1 MNALYISSFC
11 QRLPLESS
19 LFKRYE
25 AIFNVALKLV
35 IRDCIGLLCDWFGKL
50 VSLFQPI
57 RYKTKN
63 THHLVAHVLLRFRQ
77 FGWFYLG
84 FSLAHKGILFSF
96 DWRLWLHILHWL
108 WFSTFNRK
116 ALMALSINSSTKHP
130 RVQMSRREAM
140 NIHLI
145 QWYPGKPLGRCSTS
159 LTAMVEVQSTPRNW
173 IWRWD
178 QSKSICRKR
187 TY

>member
-1 MNALYISSFC
+1 MCFLSSNPYWFLDGQLGRKRYLGNFNFGFLLDEC
-11 QRLPLESS
+11 TLHFIFLLAPLESS

-35 IRDCIGLLCDWFGKL
+35 IRDCIGLLCDWFRKL

-63 THHLVAHVLLRFRQ
+63 PHHLVAHVLLRFRQ

-108 WFSTFNRK
+108 WFLTFNRK
-116 ALMALSINSSTKHP
+116 ALMALSITLQLS
-130 RVQMSRREAM
+130 
-140 NIHLI
+140 IHKCK
-145 QWYPGKPLGRCSTS
+145 WVEGR
-159 LTAMVEVQSTPRNW
+159 LW
-173 IWRWD
+173 IF
-178 QSKSICRKR
+178 I
-187 TY
+187 

>member
-35 IRDCIGLLCDWFGKL
+35 IRDCIGLLCDWFRKL

-96 DWRLWLHILHWL
+96 D
-108 WFSTFNRK
+108 
-116 ALMALSINSSTKHP
+116 
-130 RVQMSRREAM
+130 
-140 NIHLI
+140 
-145 QWYPGKPLGRCSTS
+145 
-159 LTAMVEVQSTPRNW
+159 
-173 IWRWD
+173 
-178 QSKSICRKR
+178 
-187 TY
+187 